1 MSEQRPQHSGRPGG
15 RLQGRTVLVTG
26 GARGIG
32 AAICACFA
40 AEGARVAVVDIDAQ
54 GARTTAASLTG
65 DAVAL
70 ELDVADIQ
78 ACRQTVAKV
87 IETFGHLDIL
97 VNNAGYLAFTT
108 AQDCDVETWDQLIAV
123 NLRAPFFLAQAVLSH
138 MQARGQGAIIN
149 MSSLAAKSGGIAA
162 GPPYAAAKAGVSTLT
177 VHLAKVMAPHGVR
190 VNAIAPGVIDTDMTR
205 GLSPEHAALA
215 AQIPLGAKGQ
225 PEDVGRCAVFLA
237 SDDAAH
243 ITGEIIDVNGGLYMD

>member
-1 MSEQRPQHSGRPGG
+1 M
-15 RLQGRTVLVTG
+15 VTG

-32 AAICACFA
+32 AAICASFA
-40 AEGARVAVVDIDAQ
+40 AEGARVAVADIDAA
-54 GARTTAASLTG
+54 GAARTAATLG
-65 DAVAL
+65 GNQAADALPV
-70 ELDVADIQ
+70 ELDVMDVTACQQAVAD
-78 ACRQTVAKV
+78 V
-87 IETFGHLDIL
+87 ITAFGELDIL
-97 VNNAGYLAFTT
+97 VNNAGFLTFTT
-108 AQDCDVETWDQLIAV
+108 AHDCDVETWDRLLAI
-123 NLRAPFFLAQAVLSH
+123 NLRAPFFLSQAVLPH
-138 MQARGQGAIIN
+138 MQERGRGAIIN

-215 AQIPLGAKGQ
+215 AQIPLGGKGTPQ
-225 PEDVGRCAVFLA
+225 DVAQCALFLA
-237 SDDAAH
+237 SEDAAH